1 MTFAA
6 RGTVAP
12 INRKVNGVNQVLHFG
27 ASVRTREVGNDQP
40 LFQYSQRG
48 ADFHLANNTIN
59 TQRIGE
65 EDTFWGL
72 EAATLWGPFSLQGEY
87 AHLDVD
93 LPSGAF
99 IPSNPRGPGQLNTPA
114 NPFFGVP
121 SPEYNGWYVTGTWFF
136 GGHKNYNKEGKWD
149 RPTIDNPLRWYE
161 GRGWGAIELVGKM
174 RRAQYERQGLQ

>member
-1 MTFAA
+1 M
-6 RGTVAP
+6 
-12 INRKVNGVNQVLHFG
+12 
-27 ASVRTREVGNDQP
+27 GNDQP

-59 TQRIGE
+59 TGRIGD

-99 IPSNPRGPGQLNTPA
+99 IPCIP
-114 NPFFGVP
+114 
-121 SPEYNGWYVTGTWFF
+121 
-136 GGHKNYNKEGKWD
+136 
-149 RPTIDNPLRWYE
+149 
-161 GRGWGAIELVGKM
+161 
-174 RRAQYERQGLQ
+174 RAQDGWPALPIHSSVHRRTHAES